1 MVNTRFEAYKLER
14 EIKRSG
20 TPFEFSRRTLNEFD
34 EPTNLENLI
43 NITIPLWGL
52 YHEQNSNVQIVT
64 GDTTQIR
71 NKKVPMILCLYKD
84 FDVKKLKVG
93 DLTRINGKILK
104 VTGLVNIMEWNLII
118 DISLEAIDY
127 GIQAEV

>member
-20 TPFEFSRRTLNEFD
+20 TPFEFSRRVLNEFD
-34 EPTNLENLI
+34 EPTNLEESVDI
-43 NITIPLWGL
+43 AIPLWGL

-64 GDTTQIR
+64 DDTTQIR
-71 NKKVPMILCLYKD
+71 NKKIPMILCLYDD
-84 FDVKKLKVG
+84 FETKELKVG

-104 VTGLVNIMEWNLII
+104 VTGLVNIMEWNLIV
-118 DISLEAIDY
+118 DISLEATDY
-127 GIQAEV
+127 GVQAEV